1 MLLRRFL
8 AINCSILNS
17 LALSFEQISIN
28 DDTMHPLLTKEKM
41 SNYPTYENT
50 YEHEL
55 KVGDKNIKV
64 QIGKF
69 SEQVAAA
76 VITECGETV
85 VLTTI
90 ALGNKVDWGYLPL
103 SVEFS
108 EKLYAAGIIKGSRW
122 VKRDGKPTDEAVL
135 KARVI
140 DRTIRPLFAE
150 GITHEIQVI
159 STVFSYDDQ
168 NDPDMLALLGTGI
181 GLEISQIPFA
191 GPIAGLRVGYS
202 KETKKFFFNPT
213 YAERETSDLD
223 LIVSGSGDRI
233 VMVEAG
239 ANEILESVMIEALQ
253 TAQVELGKV
262 TAEITKIAKDIGKEK
277 VELTTKP
284 DAEVES
290 AREKLTQEVSAKH
303 KDVIVEMVKKKGT
316 LVETGKDA
324 FIEQLV
330 TQFGNEDDAKAVL
343 KIDAKELSKVVDTLM
358 KKEARRMIMED
369 KSRPDGRKL
378 DEVRQ
383 IWTEI
388 DVFPRTHGSAMFKR
402 GATQAVTIT
411 TLGSPSLGQHI
422 EDMSGQE
429 VRNYM
434 HFYNMPPYSWGGTG
448 RIGWPKRREV
458 GHGALAE
465 RALAPMLPDQEDFP
479 YTIHVVSEIL
489 SSNGSTSQ
497 ASVCGSTLSLMAAG
511 VPIKK
516 PVSGIA
522 MGLMSDAEGNYAVLS
537 DIQGLEDH
545 VGDMDFKIAGT
556 RDGITAIQM
565 DIKLTGLSME
575 ILTQALEKARI
586 GRLHIMDEML
596 KVISEPRTELSP
608 LAPKIEQI
616 TIATD
621 RIGELIGPGGKVIK
635 NIIAV
640 TQAEV
645 DVDEDEERGVGLVNI
660 SSPSQEAIDKAKEMI
675 QNIMYVE
682 EVDDEF
688 DGKVVRIENYG
699 AFIEY
704 LPGHD
709 GLVHVS
715 EMSTEYVGDPNEVVK
730 MGDEVHVRVVE
741 IKDGGKVSLSMLS
754 KEDWEKARSNRG
766 DRPEFRGDRGGNRNG
781 GRRDNSGRSG
791 SDRGGQRYGGRDNR
805 R

>member
-1 MLLRRFL
+1 M
-8 AINCSILNS
+8 NS
-17 LALSFEQISIN
+17 
-28 DDTMHPLLTKEKM
+28 
-41 SNYPTYENT
+41 YPNYENI

-64 QIGKF
+64 QVGKF

-76 VITECGETV
+76 VITQCGETV

-90 ALGNKVDWGYLPL
+90 GLGDKVNWGYFPL
-103 SVEFS
+103 SVEFA
-108 EKLYAAGIIKGSRW
+108 EKLYAGGIIKGSRW
-122 VKRDGKPTDEAVL
+122 VKRDGRPTDEAVL

-140 DRTIRPLFAE
+140 DRTIRPLFTE
-150 GITHEIQVI
+150 GITNELQII
-159 STVFSYDDQ
+159 STVFSYDGE
-168 NDPDMLALLGTGI
+168 NDPDMLALLGTGV
-181 GLEISQIPFA
+181 GLEISQIPFD
-191 GPIAGLRVGYS
+191 GPIAGLRISYS
-202 KETKKFFFNPT
+202 KETQKFIFNPT
-213 YAERETSDLD
+213 YDERENSDLD

-239 ANEILESVMIEALQ
+239 ANEILEAVMLEALQ
-253 TAQVELGKV
+253 TAQSELGKV
-262 TAEITKIAKDIGKEK
+262 TTQISQIAKTIGKEK
-277 VELTTKP
+277 IELAVKP
-284 DAEVES
+284 DVEVEK
-290 AREKLTQEVSAKH
+290 AREKLAQEINAKH
-303 KDVIVEMVKKKGT
+303 KKMIAEMVKKQGT
-316 LVETGKDA
+316 LVETGKSE
-324 FIEQLV
+324 FVEKLV
-330 TQFGNEDDAKAVL
+330 AEFGNEDDAEAIL
-343 KIDAKELSKVVDTLM
+343 KIDEKELSKVVDTLM
-358 KKEARRMIMED
+358 KKEARRMILED
-369 KSRPDGRKL
+369 KTRPDGRQL
-378 DEVRQ
+378 DEIRQ
-383 IWTEI
+383 IWTEV

-422 EDMSGQE
+422 EDMGGEE
-429 VRNYM
+429 VRHYM

-465 RALAPMLPDQEDFP
+465 RALTPVLPSQEEFP

-516 PVSGIA
+516 PVAGIA
-522 MGLMSDAEGNYAVLS
+522 MGLMSDEAGNYAVLS

-545 VGDMDFKIAGT
+545 VGDMDFKVAGT

-565 DIKLTGLSME
+565 DIKLNGLSME

-586 GRLHIMDEML
+586 GRLHIMEEML
-596 KVISEPRTELSP
+596 KVISEPRTTLSP
-608 LAPKIEQI
+608 LAPKIEQL
-616 TIATD
+616 TIPTD

-645 DVDEDEERGVGLVNI
+645 DVDEDETKGVGIVNI
-660 SSPSQEAIDKAKEMI
+660 SSSNQEAIDKAKEMI
-675 QNIMYVE
+675 KNIMYVE
-682 EVDDEF
+682 EIGDEF

-699 AFIEY
+699 AFVEY

-715 EMSTEYVGDPNEVVK
+715 EMSAEYVGDPNEIVK
-730 MGDEVHVRVVE
+730 LGDEVHVRVVE
-741 IKDGGKVSLSMLS
+741 IKDGGKVSLSMLTQAQREQA
-754 KEDWEKARSNRG
+754 KSNHS
-766 DRPEFRGDRGGNRNG
+766 DRPEFRGQRKNNYGGGGNFRRNDSGRGGDRSRG
-781 GRRDNSGRSG
+781 GGGDRRSG
-791 SDRGGQRYGGRDNR
+791 YGGGNDR